1 MHLCSALQEV
11 TPNINRMFRTFGWW
25 DDYNCSDSSENA
37 IEGDFCIV
45 LSKFPIKAK
54 RCVSSIARKL
64 PGCELNVGIGRRL
77 YVANGHLKR
86 PNRPGMHCEI
96 RKTQAKEA
104 VKLLNC
110 SRNAVFGGDMN
121 WDEHRDGQFPLPKRW
136 VDAWTRL
143 KPNNNG
149 WTYDTKS
156 NKSLKGRKT
165 TAEKVGSVRVQTEG
179 LHVERHQN
187 NRERCRTA

>member
-1 MHLCSALQEV
+1 M
-11 TPNINRMFRTFGWW
+11 
-25 DDYNCSDSSENA
+25 
-37 IEGDFCIV
+37 
-45 LSKFPIKAK
+45 SKFPIKAK

-86 PNRPGMHCEI
+86 PNPPGMHCEI

-104 VKLLNC
+104 MKLLNC

-156 NKSLKGRKT
+156 NKSLKGRKLLQKRLDRFVCKLRDFT
-165 TAEKVGSVRVQTEG
+165 LKDIKIIGNDAEPPSDHYG
-179 LHVERHQN
+179 LLLTI
-187 NRERCRTA
+187 CYK